1 MRRKEAALLHGTGF
15 LKPTVCY
22 STWGYL
28 LFKTPN
34 WGGFFFFFNLS
45 PPESVKPEL
54 SFSLKIDLMLQFIIG
69 LTLLAEQWSG
79 LVLGSD
85 YQLVLYQFYR
95 LLHDSFF

>member
-1 MRRKEAALLHGTGF
+1 
-15 LKPTVCY
+15 
-22 STWGYL
+22 
-28 LFKTPN
+28 
-34 WGGFFFFFNLS
+34 
-45 PPESVKPEL
+45 
-54 SFSLKIDLMLQFIIG
+54 MLQFIIG